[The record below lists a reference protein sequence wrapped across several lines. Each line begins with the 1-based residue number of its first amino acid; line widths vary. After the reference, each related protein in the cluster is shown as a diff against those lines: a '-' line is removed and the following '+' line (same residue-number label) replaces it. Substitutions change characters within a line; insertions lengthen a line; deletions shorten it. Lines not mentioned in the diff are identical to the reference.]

1 MTRRKR
7 LALVLELA
15 AWWLLI
21 LIAVAYLLVASAE
34 PETPTQLHV
43 VETR

>member
-1 MTRRKR
+1 MRRRKR

-15 AWWLLI
+15 AWLFLLA
-21 LIAVAYLLVASAE
+21 AVAYLWVMSAE
-34 PETPTQLHV
+34 PETPTQVHV

>member
-1 MTRRKR
+1 MRHKSR
-7 LALVLELA
+7 LVLELA
-15 AWWLLI
+15 AWLFLLA
-21 LIAVAYLLVASAE
+21 AVAYLWVASAE